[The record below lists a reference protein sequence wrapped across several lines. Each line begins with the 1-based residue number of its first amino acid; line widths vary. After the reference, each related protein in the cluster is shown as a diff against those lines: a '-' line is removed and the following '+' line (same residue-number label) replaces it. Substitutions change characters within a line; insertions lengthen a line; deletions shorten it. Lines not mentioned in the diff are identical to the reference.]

1 MIPTIDVILTINT
14 ENILFAL
21 LPIIAIAITICIV
34 PLGIATLITTIE
46 TVTLKEYKH
55 TIQCVCLV
63 TNILILTFYITF
75 LTFIITTATHL
86 PEIQ

>member
-21 LPIIAIAITICIV
+21 LPIIAIAITIFIV
-34 PLGIATLITTIE
+34 PLGIATLIATIE

-55 TIQCVCLV
+55 ILQCVCLV
-63 TNILILTFYITF
+63 TNILLLTFYISF
-75 LTFIITTATHL
+75 LTFIITNTTNL
-86 PEIQ
+86 PETQ

>member
-21 LPIIAIAITICIV
+21 LPIIAIAITIFIV
-34 PLGIATLITTIE
+34 PLGIATLITTTE

-55 TIQCVCLV
+55 TIQYVCLV